1 MKRLSLIS
9 LLLSILSLVIIRKA
23 DAQTDKEGGRFR
35 AGLTFGAVAT
45 DIPGTDTRDKDSD
58 FSKLGLSFGGI
69 INTRLN
75 EKNTLQLEINYC
87 MKGAQ
92 QQPDS
97 NNQGYFKMALGYI
110 EVPIL
115 IRHTLH
121 MNIRRKPMER
131 LELEGGFSG
140 GRLVNAGFT
149 DGMNYPQPI
158 TPGSLNSTD
167 FSVLGGL
174 NFNFTPNIYFTL
186 RYSNSLIPVINRN
199 DINPAFVRYTWNNG
213 NNQVILMAI
222 KYVFGKQRTITPK
235 TTTAPPTPTE

>member
-1 MKRLSLIS
+1 
-9 LLLSILSLVIIRKA
+9 
-23 DAQTDKEGGRFR
+23 
-35 AGLTFGAVAT
+35 
-45 DIPGTDTRDKDSD
+45 
-58 FSKLGLSFGGI
+58 
-69 INTRLN
+69 
-75 EKNTLQLEINYC
+75 

-115 IRHTLH
+115 LRHTLH

-131 LELEGGFSG
+131 LEVEGGFSA
-140 GRLVNAGFT
+140 GRLVTAGFT

-158 TPGSLNSTD
+158 TAGSLNSTD
-167 FSVLGGL
+167 VSVLGGL

-199 DINPAFVRYTWNNG
+199 DIAPAFVRYTWNNG

-235 TTTAPPTPTE
+235 TPTTPPATTE